1 MTINIKKHNVNSIIN
16 INEHTCMIMNMHDT
30 SMSSSN
36 QLTNHTTVNALSNSS
51 GFLKGEI

>member
-1 MTINIKKHNVNSIIN
+1 MNTR
-16 INEHTCMIMNMHDT
+16 MIMNMHDT

-51 GFLKGEI
+51 GFLKGEIWA